1 MIEDD
6 ASVRY
11 VEEICEGKL
20 LQEKGTHQYNV
31 ILRHTACMTY
41 IASEVLLLA
50 QDDLIPVELD
60 LQPSDELSYERLV
73 GCLTIKGLEYLF
85 GGNCTNNRVELRVL
99 DACGLLEL
107 GVRAGLSRQQLGAGT
122 ERGEVATDGP

>member
-1 MIEDD
+1 M
-6 ASVRY
+6 
-11 VEEICEGKL
+11 EEICEGKL
-20 LQEKGTHQYNV
+20 LREKGTHQYNV
-31 ILRHTACMTY
+31 ILEHTACMTY

-60 LQPSDELSYERLV
+60 LQPSDKLSYERLV
-73 GCLTIKGLEYLF
+73 GCLTIEGLEYLF

-107 GVRAGLSRQQLGAGT
+107 GVRAGLSRQQLGART